1 MSSRHRSEIPKPA
14 PSDRRVQHHRDR
26 QATRHALALSD
37 PEDVVD
43 PRVQHTLRAEHPGQ
57 EPAATMPHRFRHWK
71 ARFWKRRT
79 TMRRQRNRVLEEPE
93 LLEVPTEALVATPRE
108 QSSTA

>member
-79 TMRRQRNRVLEEPE
+79 AVRRQRNRVLEEPE
-93 LLEVPTEALVATPRE
+93 LLEVPTEMVTAAPEDHAT
-108 QSSTA
+108 TG